1 MFVSEIYEV
10 EDCLKTFMSTYLN
23 HSNDTVSVPL
33 NVNLPSTFK
42 VEFDMLFTQSSN
54 NSCFFRIGETDSK
67 ALLIGKVGSNDSN
80 YKVYARNG
88 SDLITTGSA
97 ITLSSNWQSMFMSYD
112 GTTFNFN
119 DDISVTNFNSISL
132 TELLNVTSW
141 KRSNTSGQVRN
152 IKIKPL

>member
-1 MFVSEIYEV
+1 
-10 EDCLKTFMSTYLN
+10 MSTYLN
-23 HSNDTVSVPL
+23 HSNGTVSVPL

-42 VEFDMLFTQSSN
+42 VEFDMLFTQQSN

-67 ALLIGKVGSNDSN
+67 ALLIGKVGSSDSN

-97 ITLSSNWQSMFMSYD
+97 ITLSSNWQSLFMSYD

-132 TELLNVTSW
+132 TELLNVISW
-141 KRSNTSGQVRN
+141 KQSNTSGQVRN
-152 IKIKPL
+152 IKVKPL